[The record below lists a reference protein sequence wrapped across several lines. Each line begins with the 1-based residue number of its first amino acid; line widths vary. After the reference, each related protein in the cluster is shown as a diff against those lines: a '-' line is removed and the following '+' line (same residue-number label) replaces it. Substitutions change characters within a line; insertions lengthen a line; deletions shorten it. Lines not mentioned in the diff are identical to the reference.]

1 VIATARLR
9 LRRWRDADA
18 APWAAM
24 CADAEVM
31 ATIGPLQTPDEAA
44 AGMARMDA
52 GIARDGHGFWALER
66 RADGAFLG
74 FCGIKPGPE
83 ATPIE
88 GLPEIGWRLARAA
101 WGQGLATEAASACL
115 DWAWANHDWPA
126 VFAITTPG
134 NARSRAVMA
143 RLGMTEVVGAAF
155 DHPAVPEGH
164 PLRPHLTFR
173 IPRPETR

>member
-1 VIATARLR
+1 VIETPRLR
-9 LRRWRDADA
+9 LRRWQAGDA

-24 CADAEVM
+24 CADPQVM
-31 ATIGPLQTPDEAA
+31 ATIGPLQTPDEAEA
-44 AGMARMDA
+44 TMARLDA

-83 ATPIE
+83 ATPIA

-101 WGQGLATEAASACL
+101 WGQGLASEAAAACL
-115 DWAWANHDWPA
+115 AWAWANRDWPA

-134 NARSRAVMA
+134 NARSLAVMT
-143 RLGMTEVVGAAF
+143 RLGMAEVAVGAF
-155 DHPAVPEGH
+155 DDPALPPGH
-164 PLRPHLTFR
+164 PLRLHLTFR
-173 IPRPETR
+173 IARPQEP